1 MSFVREKE
9 INGKKYLYL
18 VKSIRNGDKVRQK
31 VLRYLGPK
39 GDISES
45 NLDID

>member
-18 VKSIRNGDKVRQK
+18 VKSIRNGDEVRQK
-31 VLRYLGPK
+31 VIRYLGLK
-39 GDISES
+39 GDISKS
-45 NLDID
+45 DLDID